1 MKRLIAIIIFIC
13 TITACAAC
21 QPTPEKSVVQSKNDG
36 VLEQKLGDKE
46 TDVLLNVPKHVSETY
61 NAKTPGVN
69 IEIDAA
75 PEYPEDMTRFPVQ
88 ELSSK
93 EVSTDFI
100 KTAISASL
108 GDNQI
113 YEPQFQRTKSD
124 IAERMHELEE
134 WMTEDYLNSHYPE
147 KMRDAMLVQFR
158 NEYNALSKA
167 YKNAPEKSN
176 SDVRATVKFYPS
188 NHYID
193 PEVLKEE
200 IAEAKRFG
208 AQDTVDIL
216 ESKEETEFRCVAK
229 LENGFY
235 GGIYASNFDNKG
247 YKTSSILFTRSKV
260 LDEDN
265 HMMPKSVFSE
275 NTSVCT
281 LSEAEAIKQAD
292 SLVKELG
299 MSDEFGLSETEK
311 RKGIGKDDWYAYYVT
326 YRRRCNKLIM
336 NELPADISK
345 EGAEFRPIY
354 GEEILRVIINDDG
367 IAEWYYSNPHQI
379 LRTVNEGVEVLSF
392 DEVLEIYKKQS
403 AIQYDNVMSYN
414 EASGHLDEIET
425 APLAAMKVDT
435 IKLSLMRVAQKNKTL
450 TYLLVP
456 VWEFSGKRYFY
467 NKDES
472 PIEGIVTDENGQI
485 IMGETNSTD
494 FYIAEKMLINAID
507 GSIIS
512 TEDCY

>member
-1 MKRLIAIIIFIC
+1 MKRIIAIIVLLPVIVGC
-13 TITACAAC
+13 CAC
-21 QPTPEKSVVQSKNDG
+21 QPTPEKSSVQSKNNG
-36 VLEQKLGDKE
+36 MLERKLGNTE
-46 TDVLLNVPKHVSETY
+46 TEVLFNVPEHVSETY

-75 PEYPEDMTRFPVQ
+75 PDCPEDMTRFPVQ

-93 EVSTDFI
+93 EISTDFI
-100 KTAISASL
+100 ETAIAASI

-113 YEPQFQRTKSD
+113 YEPQFQRTKSE

-134 WMTEDYLNSHYPE
+134 LMTEEFLNSHYPDE
-147 KMRDAMLVQFR
+147 MREGMLAQFR

-176 SDVRATVKFYPS
+176 SDVKATVKFYPS
-188 NHYID
+188 SHYMD
-193 PEVLKEE
+193 PEVLEEE
-200 IAEAKRFG
+200 IAEAKKFG

-216 ESKEETEFRCVAK
+216 ESKEETEFRCIAK
-229 LENGFY
+229 LEDGFY
-235 GGIYASNFDNKG
+235 GGIYASNFNNKG
-247 YKTSSILFTRSKV
+247 YKTNSILFTRSKV
-260 LDEDN
+260 LDEND
-265 HMMPKSVFSE
+265 HMMPKSIFSE
-275 NTSVCT
+275 SISVCT
-281 LSEAEAIKQAD
+281 ISEKEAIKQ
-292 SLVKELG
+292 SEKLVKDLG
-299 MSDEFGLSETEK
+299 MSDEFGLSEAERK
-311 RKGIGKDDWYAYYVT
+311 KGIGNENWSAYYIT
-326 YRRRCNKLIM
+326 YRRRCDKLVM

-354 GEEILRVIINDDG
+354 GEEILRIIINDDG
-367 IAEWYYSNPHQI
+367 IVQWYYTNPHQV
-379 LRTVNEGVEVLSF
+379 LRTVNAGVEVKSF
-392 DEVLEIYKKQS
+392 DEILEIYKKQS

-425 APLAAMKVDT
+425 APLAVMKVDT
-435 IKLSLMRVAQKNKTL
+435 VKLSLMRVAQKNKTL

-467 NKDES
+467 NADGT
-472 PIEGIVTDENGQI
+472 PIEGIVTDEKGQI
-485 IMGETNSTD
+485 VMGETNNTAM
-494 FYIAEKMLINAID
+494 YVTEKMLINAID